1 MAAAPPMSRPTKLTE
16 EISTKIVAL
25 VRAGN
30 YRETACA
37 AVGITAKT
45 LRNWLRRS
53 AQGGKRN
60 ASYVQFA
67 DDLEKAEATAE
78 ALDNQR
84 VSKAAEAGDWR
95 AAAWR
100 LARKRPDRWGDQT
113 RFVHSGPDGGPI
125 ETRQSGV
132 VLLPPEDDDAE
143 DRAREQLQDREEPG
157 HGAEPEGA

>member
-1 MAAAPPMSRPTKLTE
+1 MPRPTKLTE

-30 YRETACA
+30 YRETSCA
-37 AVGITAKT
+37 AVGITPKT
-45 LRNWLRRS
+45 LRNWLHRS
-53 AQGGKRN
+53 SQGGRRN
-60 ASYVQFA
+60 AAYIKFA
-67 DDLEKAEATAE
+67 EDLEKAEAHAE

-100 LARKRPDRWGDQT
+100 LARKRPDRWGERQHL
-113 RFVHSGPDGGPI
+113 VHSGPDGGPI

-132 VLLPPEDDDAE
+132 VLLPPEDEDPE

-157 HGAEPEGA
+157 DGAEPEGA